1 MQISANRGSMI
12 CIRKSQQQD
21 PLVRNGFG
29 VVLLLFVCFFF
40 VFSLPG
46 NQGRTEN
53 TGFYRVFFFLVLIL
67 IKVSAFL
74 MGLAGID
81 PVGPSSTELYRV
93 LWVRP
98 SFTGFYRVFFV
109 ALTSCA

>member
-53 TGFYRVFFFLVLIL
+53 TGFYRVFFFFGFNFDKSV
-67 IKVSAFL
+67 
-74 MGLAGID
+74 GLSYGLGWD
-81 PVGPSSTELYRV
+81 
-93 LWVRP
+93 
-98 SFTGFYRVFFV
+98 
-109 ALTSCA
+109 